1 MESADWRYFFLVMF
15 EIQDPLVF
23 MKEDKSWAV
32 ILRMESLVFLVGM
45 PLVAAVWLLMEQNA
59 EFRHQ

>member
-1 MESADWRYFFLVMF
+1 MF